1 MPLRTM
7 AKMDP
12 AKVRAMRDAA
22 ATFLDGLAAG
32 AEPAPSAR
40 QGALALVPPE

>member
-1 MPLRTM
+1 M

-22 ATFLDGLAAG
+22 ATFLAGLASG
-32 AEPAPSAR
+32 TDPAPSAR
-40 QGALALVPPE
+40 QGALALAPPG